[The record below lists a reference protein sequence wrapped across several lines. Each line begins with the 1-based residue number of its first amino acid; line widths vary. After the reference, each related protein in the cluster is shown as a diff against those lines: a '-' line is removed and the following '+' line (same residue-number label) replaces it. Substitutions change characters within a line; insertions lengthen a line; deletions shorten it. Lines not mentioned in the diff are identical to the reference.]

1 MPPSAINGDPKAT
14 FDPIFLSEKLVL
26 YAKQLYIFV
35 QKISTLLNYDRH
47 SPFSKKVQFYENMT
61 TQLFFGQSGPLH
73 PKQQKYFFSG
83 GVMWKLK
90 AAAFQNTL
98 ELYHDQR
105 IWGRNNYVNLDNAV
119 LLPPKNA
126 LFSLLLDIKLF
137 LTMKNLKHCFKWP
150 TPLEWYDR
158 DCLLSL
164 VWGCQHILIL
174 ALEFFQRSGHH
185 MVPISCKAS

>member
-1 MPPSAINGDPKAT
+1 MDFWTFAT
-14 FDPIFLSEKLVL
+14 FRNKWGPKSNIWPNFFVGKTCPICKTIV
-26 YAKQLYIFV
+26 YICSKNINLIELWPA
-35 QKISTLLNYDRH
+35 QS
-47 SPFSKKVQFYENMT
+47 FSKKVQFYENMT

-105 IWGRNNYVNLDNAV
+105 IWGRNNCVNLDNAV

-126 LFSLLLDIKLF
+126 LFALLLDIKLF

-158 DCLLSL
+158 DCLLRL
-164 VWGCQHILIL
+164 VWGCQLILIL
-174 ALEFFQRSGHH
+174 A
-185 MVPISCKAS
+185 V

>member
-1 MPPSAINGDPKAT
+1 MGTQKQHLTQFFCQKNLSYMQNNCIYLFKKYQPDWIMTGTVLFPKKYN
-14 FDPIFLSEKLVL
+14 FMKIWLHNFFL
-26 YAKQLYIFV
+26 
-35 QKISTLLNYDRH
+35 D
-47 SPFSKKVQFYENMT
+47 KVVRC
-61 TQLFFGQSGPLH
+61 TQNN
-73 PKQQKYFFSG
+73 KNIFFSG

-119 LLPPKNA
+119 LLHPKNA

-137 LTMKNLKHCFKWP
+137 LTMKNLKHCFNWP